1 MSDVIRE
8 KISILKIGKRCQ
20 QFQIGF
26 QIQMTQLILFQGNE
40 QMVSVL
46 CLSGINVHSITTDLA
61 VADGSCISKHSVL
74 SPKVFP

>member
-1 MSDVIRE
+1 
-8 KISILKIGKRCQ
+8 
-20 QFQIGF
+20 
-26 QIQMTQLILFQGNE
+26 MTQLILFQGNE